1 MLVAKRDP
9 FHSGAHD
16 VHDDLRVRSAAPGLA
31 RTMTMLQVL
40 GSLLAIPVGI
50 GSAYSLYRANFSV
63 ETTCQSLR
71 SNIVSMLDRRVD
83 AGTRHM
89 LVRHDVESF
98 EHTCGAVDPD
108 ATAAF
113 KALLTAKLAVPPVKR
128 VEVIPAVKT
137 EPKQE
142 AAVKPKAQPP
152 VAAATPTEPAEHDA
166 AVSDAAWIAAVREAL
181 VTGKDEPAPS
191 APAVPATIDAVIA
204 QPAPPP
210 AGRPVMR
217 EIRTS
222 TEAPA
227 QQAPLVLSPLALPPA
242 TPIASVPAPRQQAD
256 DHPVPPAPIPYAAMA
271 RENGGRS
278 RLAQLVAQI
287 PLVGRAIDAIDGK
300 R

>member
-16 VHDDLRVRSAAPGLA
+16 VHDDLRGRGAVPGLA

-71 SNIVSMLDRRVD
+71 GNIVAMLDRRVD

-98 EHTCGAVDPD
+98 ERTCGAVDPD

-113 KALLTAKLAVPPVKR
+113 KALLTAKLAVPPVQR

-142 AAVKPKAQPP
+142 AAVKPKALPP
-152 VAAATPTEPAEHDA
+152 VTAATSGELAEHDT

-191 APAVPATIDAVIA
+191 ATAADAVVA
-204 QPAPPP
+204 QPA
-210 AGRPVMR
+210 ALSSQAVRPVMR
-217 EIRTS
+217 EIRAS
-222 TEAPA
+222 GEAPI
-227 QQAPLVLSPLALPPA
+227 QPPLVLAPPALSPA
-242 TPIASVPAPRQQAD
+242 TPIANLPAPRQQVD
-256 DHPVPPAPIPYAAMA
+256 DHPVPPASIPYAATA
-271 RENGGRS
+271 AKESGGRS
-278 RLAQLVAQI
+278 RLADLVAQI
-287 PLVGRAIDAIDGK
+287 PLVGRAMDALDGK
-300 R
+300 H